1 MNIPTQDLDEKSKAE
16 LVQFV
21 ENEQRRANFQ
31 STVHQYTDTCWDK
44 CITKVKPA
52 LDKSDEVCLT
62 NCVERFL
69 DSTILLLNSLG
80 AQQGGHRK

>member
-1 MNIPTQDLDEKSKAE
+1 MNLPTADLDEKSKAE

-44 CITKVKPA
+44 CIMKVKPA
-52 LDKSDEVCLT
+52 LEKSDEGWLKKFGIE
-62 NCVERFL
+62 NDAEGL
-69 DSTILLLNSLG
+69 
-80 AQQGGHRK
+80 AH

>member
-1 MNIPTQDLDEKSKAE
+1 MNIPTADLDEKSKQE

-31 STVHQYTDTCWDK
+31 STVHQYTDVCWDK
-44 CITKVKPA
+44 CITKVKPT

-80 AQQGGHRK
+80 AQGQGRR